1 MKRINKLLF
10 NLLIVLPLFAIGQ
23 SSPNSKIRKSYDKL
37 DNIKIDKVVYY
48 ESPYTMI
55 AHKPIETTYFP
66 SWYWGYCAKNYPLA
80 FKNYVAEANSF
91 MLSPEPFSETRLK
104 AYETKFKNL
113 KPEDFPM
120 PYVYCYGEIYFTD
133 KKTKKQYLALLAY
146 VFEKE
151 NHNMDFSKIDI
162 QKFKVPKDWRY
173 KNSKAES
180 DVFVQVYDAPTVT
193 NYFVLDKDGVY
204 KEGDNVEI
212 RKNVVQNGNSNIII
226 GENRMDHFVDML
238 KRAPKYIRSW
248 IENGERFF
256 ETVKQTPNGIV
267 VIGKKRKQLDENDSD
282 KQ

>member
-10 NLLIVLPLFAIGQ
+10 KLLIVLPIIAIGQ
-23 SSPNSKIRKSYDKL
+23 SSPNPMIIKPYDKL

-80 FKNYVAEANSF
+80 FKDYTAEANSF
-91 MLSPEPFSETRLK
+91 MLPPKSFSESELK
-104 AYETKFKNL
+104 AYETKFKSL

-120 PYVYCYGEIYFTD
+120 PYVYYYSEIYFTD
-133 KKTKKQYLALLAY
+133 KKSQKQYLALLTY
-146 VFEKE
+146 EFEKE
-151 NHNMDFSKIDI
+151 SPKMEFNKIDI

-193 NYFVLDKDGVY
+193 SYYVLDKDGVY
-204 KEGDNVEI
+204 KGGDTAEI
-212 RKNVVQNGNSNIII
+212 HENILKNGNKNIMV
-226 GENRMDHFVDML
+226 GENRLDHFLDML
-238 KRAPKYIRSW
+238 KRAPNYIRSW